1 MDHPIAALRLKHHH
15 LTRTELA
22 VRASVRRGTIERAE
36 SGLGV
41 SVRSALRIARALD
54 ATVETLFAGCL

>member
-1 MDHPIAALRLKHHH
+1 MRRVDHPIVVLRTRQH
-15 LTRTELA
+15 LSRTELA
-22 VRASVRRGTIERAE
+22 QRAE

-54 ATVETLFAGCL
+54 ATVESLFAGCL

>member
-1 MDHPIAALRLKHHH
+1 MDHPITSLRTQRH

-22 VRASVRRGTIERAE
+22 QRADVRRGTVERAE

-41 SVRSALRIARALD
+41 AVRSALRIARALD
-54 ATVETLFAGCL
+54 TTVEHLFAGCL

>member
-1 MDHPIAALRLKHHH
+1 MDHPIALLRLKRH

-22 VRASVRRGTIERAE
+22 QRADVRRGTVERAE

-41 SVRSALRIARALD
+41 AVRSARRIARALD
-54 ATVETLFAGCL
+54 TTVEHLFAGCL

>member
-1 MDHPIAALRLKHHH
+1 MDHPITSLRTQQH

-22 VRASVRRGTIERAE
+22 QRADVRRGTIERAE

-41 SVRSALRIARALD
+41 AVRSALRIARALD
-54 ATVETLFAGCL
+54 ATVESLFAGCA

>member
-1 MDHPIAALRLKHHH
+1 MDHPIAALRIQQH

-22 VRASVRRGTIERAE
+22 QRADVRRGTAERAE

-41 SVRSALRIARALD
+41 AVRSALRIARALD
-54 ATVETLFAGCL
+54 ATVEQLFAGCL

>member
-1 MDHPIAALRLKHHH
+1 MDHPIALLRLKQH

-22 VRASVRRGTIERAE
+22 QRADVRRGTVERAE

-41 SVRSALRIARALD
+41 AVRSALRIARALD
-54 ATVETLFAGCL
+54 TTVEHLFAGCL

>member
-1 MDHPIAALRLKHHH
+1 MDHPIAALRIQQH

-22 VRASVRRGTIERAE
+22 QRADVRRGTVERAE

-41 SVRSALRIARALD
+41 AVRSALRIARALD
-54 ATVETLFAGCL
+54 ATVEQLFAGCA

>member
-1 MDHPIAALRLKHHH
+1 MDHPIASLRTKQH
-15 LTRTELA
+15 LSRTELA
-22 VRASVRRGTIERAE
+22 QRAEVRRGTIERAE

-54 ATVETLFAGCL
+54 VTVESLFAGCA

>member
-1 MDHPIAALRLKHHH
+1 MDHPITSLRTQRH

-22 VRASVRRGTIERAE
+22 PRADVRRGTVERAE

-41 SVRSALRIARALD
+41 AVRSALRIARALD
-54 ATVETLFAGCL
+54 ATVESLFAGCL

>member
-1 MDHPIAALRLKHHH
+1 MDHPITSLRTQRH

-22 VRASVRRGTIERAE
+22 TRAAVRRGTIERAE

-41 SVRSALRIARALD
+41 AVRSALRIARALD
-54 ATVETLFAGCL
+54 STVESLFAGCA

>member
-1 MDHPIAALRLKHHH
+1 MDHPIASLRTRQH
-15 LTRTELA
+15 LSRTELA
-22 VRASVRRGTIERAE
+22 LRAAVRRGTIERAE

-54 ATVETLFAGCL
+54 ATVESLFAGCL